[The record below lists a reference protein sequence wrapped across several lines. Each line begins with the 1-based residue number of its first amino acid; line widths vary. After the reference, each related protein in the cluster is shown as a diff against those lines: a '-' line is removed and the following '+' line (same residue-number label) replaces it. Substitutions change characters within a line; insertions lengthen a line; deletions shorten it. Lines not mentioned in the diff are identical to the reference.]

1 MMEKE
6 CPRCKLPQEGINQCE
21 YCGLVFKNYKKDSI
35 ASLLRISI
43 YFGFGLAVL
52 FLSFAVLK

>member
-1 MMEKE
+1 MGKV
-6 CPRCKLPQEGINQCE
+6 CPRCKIPQEGINQCE
-21 YCGLVFKNYKKDSI
+21 YCGLVFKNYKEDSN

-43 YFGFGLAVL
+43 YFGFGIAAI